1 MKPRLLVLVLDGAA
15 DSPSIEKT
23 SLSIAKTPGLDE
35 LAQHAYAGFHY
46 PIGPGKAPESD
57 TAVLS
62 LLGYNPEKYYTG
74 RGPLEALGINVQIKE
89 GYEVAF
95 RANFA
100 TVNESTL
107 EIVDR
112 RVGRSLKT
120 EEAREL
126 AKAVDGMRLSD
137 DGYARVWATIGHRA
151 VVVIG
156 SRTHRLSGMVG
167 NTDPAYIR
175 KGFISIAVPNPSKQ
189 IAKCVPLI
197 DDKAAKETCKLVNEF
212 TLKAIEVLK
221 NHPINVE
228 RAKRGLPKANAI
240 LLRDAG
246 DRMPRLPHFAKMH
259 GFSSAGGI
267 AEMPVEI
274 GILRAASMRLYLVP
288 PPTGNLREDLPLR
301 LKTTIKALSENDF
314 VYVHLK
320 GPDEPGHDGKF
331 EGKVEAIEQIDRY
344 FIQPLLNEIDL
355 EKVAILVTSDHAT
368 PYTLRAH
375 SGDPVPFML
384 SWKKIGNSIGKF
396 DEKQCIKQAKWR
408 IDYAYKL
415 LPTILEFLRTHA

>member
-1 MKPRLLVLVLDGAA
+1 MKPKLLVLVLDGAA
-15 DSPSIEKT
+15 DSPTIEKT
-23 SLSIAKTPGLDE
+23 SLSTANTPGLDE

-62 LLGYNPEKYYTG
+62 LLGYDPEKYYTG
-74 RGPLEALGINVQIKE
+74 RGPLEALGINVQIRE

-100 TVNESTL
+100 TIDESTL
-107 EIVDR
+107 EIIDR
-112 RVGRSLKT
+112 RVGRSLKS

-126 AKAVDGMRLSD
+126 AKAVDGMKLSD

-151 VVVIG
+151 VVIIG
-156 SRTHRLSGMVG
+156 SRTRRLSGMVG

-175 KGFISIAVPNPSKQ
+175 KGLISVAVPNPSKR
-189 IAKCVPLI
+189 IARCVPLV
-197 DDKAAKETCKLVNEF
+197 DDEAAKETCKLVDEF
-212 TLKAIEVLK
+212 TLKAIEILK
-221 NHPINVE
+221 DHPINIE
-228 RAKRGLPKANAI
+228 RAQKGLPKANAI

-259 GFSSAGGI
+259 GFTSASGI

-274 GILRAASMRLYLVP
+274 GILRAAKMHIYLVP

-301 LKTTIKALSENDF
+301 LKATIRALSENDF

-331 EGKVEAIEQIDRY
+331 EDKVRAIEEIDRY

-355 EKVAILVTSDHAT
+355 DNVAVLVTSDHAT
-368 PYTLRAH
+368 PYTLRSH

-384 SWKKIGNSIGKF
+384 SWKKIKNSIGKF
-396 DEKQCIKQAKWR
+396 DEKNCIRQAKWR
-408 IDYAYKL
+408 IDYAYRL
-415 LPTILEFLRTHA
+415 LPTIVRFLKTHA

>member
-1 MKPRLLVLVLDGAA
+1 MKLKLLVLVLDGAA
-15 DSPSIEKT
+15 DSPNIEKT
-23 SLSIAKTPGLDE
+23 SLSVAKTPGLDE

-62 LLGYNPEKYYTG
+62 LLGYDPEKYYTG

-100 TVNESTL
+100 TINELTL
-107 EIVDR
+107 EIIDR

-126 AKAVDGMRLSD
+126 AKAIDRMQLSD
-137 DGYARVWATIGHRA
+137 DGYARVWATVGHRA

-156 SRTHRLSGMVG
+156 SRTHKLSGMVG

-175 KGFISIAVPNPSKQ
+175 KGLISIAVPNPSKQ

-197 DDKAAKETCKLVNEF
+197 DDEAAKETCKLVDEF
-212 TLKAIEVLK
+212 TLKAIEILK
-221 NHPINVE
+221 DHPINIE
-228 RAKRGLPKANAI
+228 RAKKGLPKANAI

-246 DRMPRLPHFAKMH
+246 DHMPRLPHFTEIH

-274 GILRAASMRLYLVP
+274 GILRAANMSLYLVP
-288 PPTGNLREDLPLR
+288 PPTGNLEEDLPLR
-301 LKTTIKALSENDF
+301 LEATIRALSENDF

-320 GPDEPGHDGKF
+320 GPDEPGHDGRF
-331 EGKVEAIEQIDRY
+331 EDKVKAIEQIDKY

-384 SWKKIGNSIGKF
+384 SWKKIKNSIDKF
-396 DEKQCIKQAKWR
+396 DEKQCLKQAKWR

-415 LPTILEFLRTHA
+415 LPTVLEFLRTHA